1 MVFWLKGKFY
11 ASIRGIL
18 LSEKKTPRLYRIVTL
33 VIHMEVLHVLE
44 FLCAGRFGCAV
55 VAVCVVDEYHR
66 HWGVHV
72 VVVIGRPCPPVVT

>member
-1 MVFWLKGKFY
+1 MVFWLKGEFHIV
-11 ASIRGIL
+11 IRENL
-18 LSEKKTPRLYRIVTL
+18 LSEIKMRLYRIVTL

-55 VAVCVVDEYHR
+55 VAVSVVDEYRR